1 MDQIR
6 TNSGSKTKYAV
17 AVNEAVVKAK
27 SDIVK
32 ACEDMYASCNNIRM
46 AVVDR
51 AYANIVDIADKT
63 VEAANA
69 VIQTVAEDLIE
80 PLTKDTL
87 SGAALTTEAKKIL
100 PELEA
105 CYHNVP
111 EIVRIPQAVTDG
123 RGLDENW
130 TEASRAAFSE
140 ACTKFISVRQTLILT
155 MGDITNKCKEEDSE
169 AAYMRI
175 GKATENIANSTVTQ
189 YSALQS
195 QLEQAGIM
203 VSDVFKQAEAAGAR
217 IAAVGEA
224 KTVTDIINATMD
236 V

>member
-1 MDQIR
+1 MSNVR
-6 TNSGSKTKYAV
+6 TNSGSKIEYAK

-27 SDIVK
+27 KDITK
-32 ACEDMYASCNNIRM
+32 ACESMYACCGNIRM

-51 AYANIVDIADKT
+51 AYANIADIADKT
-63 VEAANA
+63 IEAANA
-69 VIQTVAEDLIE
+69 VIHTVAEDLIE

-87 SGAALTTEAKKIL
+87 SGGALTTAAKKVL

-105 CYHNVP
+105 CYHEVP
-111 EIVRIPQAVTDG
+111 DIARIPQSVTDA

-130 TEASRAAFSE
+130 TEASRAAFSD
-140 ACTKFISVRQTLILT
+140 ACTSFISVRQTLIIS
-155 MGDITNKCKEEDSE
+155 MGEITNKCKEVDSE
-169 AAYMRI
+169 GAYMKI
-175 GKATENIANSTVTQ
+175 GKETENIANSTVTQ

-195 QLEQAGIM
+195 QLEEAGIM

-224 KTVTDIINATMD
+224 KAVSDIISGDLD